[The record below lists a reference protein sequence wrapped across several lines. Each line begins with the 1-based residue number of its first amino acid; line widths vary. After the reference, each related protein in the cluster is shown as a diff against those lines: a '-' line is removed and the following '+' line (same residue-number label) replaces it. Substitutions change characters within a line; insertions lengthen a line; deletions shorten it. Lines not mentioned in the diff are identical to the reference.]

1 MRAIFWKEIGDH
13 FGRRRFGL
21 LLGLV
26 VLGAVWGSVIDLD
39 EVATG
44 GTGFFFLDVFTTT
57 LGLPLS
63 LLSFISFFGPII
75 GIALGFDAINSERT
89 QGTLS
94 RVLAQ
99 PVYRDALFN
108 GKFLAGL
115 TTLAIVLVSM
125 GIGVVGLAMFRI
137 GIAPSGEE
145 MLRLIGFAA
154 VGIAY
159 LALWLAMSMTA
170 SIFLRNTVA
179 SALVS
184 IGVWIVTSFFILI
197 AATALAQQIV
207 PEVETNEDALRRFNA
222 QLWIS
227 RTSPSALFSES
238 TSILLD
244 PIEGRLLTPL
254 ALNVERTQGL
264 LSAPV
269 AAGQSLQLVWPHIVA
284 MVAMIASMLAVSYI
298 RFMREE
304 IRA

>member
-1 MRAIFWKEIGDH
+1 MRAIYWKEMADH
-13 FGRRRFGL
+13 FGRKRFLL
-21 LLGLV
+21 LLGIVILGVLWGAFIDMETLV
-26 VLGAVWGSVIDLD
+26 VSGS
-39 EVATG
+39 
-44 GTGFFFLDVFTTT
+44 GFFFLDVFTTT

-108 GKFLAGL
+108 GKFLAGF
-115 TTLAIVLVSM
+115 TALAIVLVSM

-227 RTSPSALFSES
+227 RTSPSALFSEA
-238 TSILLD
+238 TNILLD

-254 ALNVERTQGL
+254 ALNMERTQGMVKT
-264 LSAPV
+264 PV

>member
-1 MRAIFWKEIGDH
+1 MRAIYWKEMADH
-13 FGRRRFGL
+13 FGRKRFLL
-21 LLGLV
+21 LLGIV
-26 VLGAVWGSVIDLD
+26 VLGILWGTFIDMKTL
-39 EVATG
+39 VVS

-57 LGLPLS
+57 QGLPLS

-115 TTLAIVLVSM
+115 TALAIVLVSM

-154 VGIAY
+154 VGVAY

-197 AATALAQQIV
+197 AASALAQQIV

-254 ALNVERTQGL
+254 ALNIERTQGL
-264 LSAPV
+264 LASPV

-284 MVAMIASMLAVSYI
+284 MVAMIASLLAVSYI

-304 IRA
+304 IRS